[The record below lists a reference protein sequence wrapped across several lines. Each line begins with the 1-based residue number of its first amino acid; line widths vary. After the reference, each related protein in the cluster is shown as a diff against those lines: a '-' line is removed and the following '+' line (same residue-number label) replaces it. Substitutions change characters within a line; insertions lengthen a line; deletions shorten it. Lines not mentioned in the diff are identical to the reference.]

1 MGQVGRPLSGLLFS
15 LCRPPEAC
23 PLQVLSPAGPQTEGL
38 SVLPPFPP
46 PRAHPFPLAPPCP
59 PLAWRE
65 GIPPPAPADLAV
77 ACPALALPRP
87 LTLLRSHSGS
97 FLMEA
102 APPCL

>member
-59 PLAWRE
+59 PLPGGRAFLL
-65 GIPPPAPADLAV
+65 PPQLTWPLPAQPSLCQDLS
-77 ACPALALPRP
+77 LY
-87 LTLLRSHSGS
+87 
-97 FLMEA
+97 
-102 APPCL
+102 